1 VRRLLPLVC
10 VVVFVETMLY
20 SALVPLLPGYTH
32 EFGLSKSAA
41 GLLVGAYAAGAVVGA
56 LPGGIAAA
64 RYGPRRAL
72 LMGLLL
78 VGVSSLAF
86 GFAGDAW
93 TLGGARFAQGL
104 GGTLAWAGALTWLIA
119 GTPRTR
125 RGEMLGTAIGFAI
138 FGALLGPAIGA
149 LAHQVGPRLVFVGLA
164 GLSAILGGW
173 ALRTPPA
180 DAEPPRRGAIVGALH
195 DQQVLGALWLMTI
208 PALVFGVVGVLAPL
222 ALDQAGWSAAA
233 IAVAWIASAAIEMF
247 IAPWIGRVSDRRG
260 RLLPL
265 RVALGGAVVVLV
277 AFSLADRPAAVVP
290 ILVLSGITFGAFWAP
305 AMALLAD
312 AAERIGLAQGLAFGL
327 MNAAWGGGNALG
339 PPVGG
344 AVVVLVAFSIA
355 DRPAAVVPVLVLS
368 GITFGAFWAPAMALL
383 ADAAERIGLAQGLAF
398 GLMNA
403 AWGGGNALGPPVGG
417 ALADAA
423 GDALPYALAAVI
435 CAGTLVF
442 VLFSGTRGLQV
453 PENP

>member
-41 GLLVGAYAAGAVVGA
+41 GLLVGAYAAGAVLGA

-78 VGVSSLAF
+78 MGVSSLAF

-93 TLGGARFAQGL
+93 TLGGARLAQGL
-104 GGTLAWAGALTWLIA
+104 GGSLAWAGALTWLIA

-125 RGEMLGTAIGFAI
+125 RGEMLGTAIGSAI

-149 LAHQVGPRLVFVGLA
+149 LAHQVGPRPVFVGLA
-164 GLSAILGGW
+164 ALSAILAGW
-173 ALRTPPA
+173 ALGTPPA
-180 DAEPPRRGAIVGALH
+180 HAEPARRGAIVGALR
-195 DQQVLGALWLMTI
+195 DQQVLGGLWLMTI
-208 PALVFGVVGVLAPL
+208 PALVFGIVGVLAPL

-277 AFSLADRPAAVVP
+277 AFSLSDRPAAVVP
-290 ILVLSGITFGAFWAP
+290 TLVLSGITFGAFWAP
-305 AMALLAD
+305 AMALLSD

-327 MNAAWGGGNALG
+327 MNAAWGA
-339 PPVGG
+339 
-344 AVVVLVAFSIA
+344 
-355 DRPAAVVPVLVLS
+355 
-368 GITFGAFWAPAMALL
+368 
-383 ADAAERIGLAQGLAF
+383 
-398 GLMNA
+398 
-403 AWGGGNALGPPVGG
+403 GNALGPPVGG

-435 CAGTLVF
+435 CAGTLLF
-442 VLFSGTRGLQV
+442 VLFVGTRDVRV